1 MVHCVRSVLSS
12 KFSKG
17 GNHCEKVT
25 SINSDTVHQVS
36 FFLALME
43 CRSFLSAN
51 ARFVNI
57 DFHTA
62 LLFYELLSKI
72 DAYAITYAWFL
83 HKINSQ

>member
-25 SINSDTVHQVS
+25 SINSDTVHQLS
-36 FFLALME
+36 FFWLWWSAE
-43 CRSFLSAN
+43 VLSAN

-72 DAYAITYAWFL
+72 DAYAITYAKPFL